1 MHQQLVFLLQHLLN
15 ILAEKRLLLFGEILD
30 LCESLLEHLL
40 FMQVYER
47 TINRVI
53 VDKTE
58 LVFLERERKGALKM
72 QCIFPHDL
80 LFGHFLIS
88 FSFDLALLRVA
99 KSRENQNSISQEL
112 SAKHLG
118 EEF

>member
-58 LVFLERERKGALKM
+58 LVFLGCELKGALKM
-72 QCIFPHDL
+72 LCIFLYHP
-80 LFGHFLIS
+80 LFVHFLIS
-88 FSFDLALLRVA
+88 FPFAQA
-99 KSRENQNSISQEL
+99 
-112 SAKHLG
+112 
-118 EEF
+118 